1 MKQSCDPH
9 GSTAMAASFGRNR
22 ADARD
27 AGKNP
32 HHRSPRGWARRA
44 VALWRERRGIAAVE
58 FALVAPILLAL
69 MVGIIDLGFA
79 FSAQIKVQLAA
90 QAGAQYAQ
98 LYGYDSTKISNA
110 VTAATSLSVSASPA
124 PTQSCGCISGTSV
137 TLSGSPPCTTTCA
150 NGLTP
155 GTYVQ
160 VNSRAT
166 YTPLLPYVSVLRN
179 PTTLTGQALVRVN

>member
-1 MKQSCDPH
+1 MKQSSDPH
-9 GSTAMAASFGRNR
+9 GLTAMAASFGKNR

-27 AGKNP
+27 TGKNP
-32 HHRSPRGWARRA
+32 SHCLPRGWAGRA
-44 VALWRERRGIAAVE
+44 VALRRERRGIAAVE

-69 MVGIIDLGFA
+69 MVGIVDLGFA

-90 QAGAQYAQ
+90 QAGGQYAQ
-98 LYGYDSTKISNA
+98 LHGFDSTKISNA
-110 VTAATSLSVSASPA
+110 VTAATSLSVSANPA
-124 PTQSCGCISGTSV
+124 PSQSCGCVSGNSVSLSGT
-137 TLSGSPPCTTTCA
+137 PPCTSTCA

-160 VNSRAT
+160 VNSKAT
-166 YTPLLPYVSVLRN
+166 YTPLLPYVSVLSN